1 MGSISAGQTKTVESK
16 AGHLLHLS
24 QACLAPNTDKG
35 AGGTVLVEQN
45 NQKFAIASLHEG
57 KTEFCPL
64 DLFVEADSAKFSVTG
79 KATIHLTGYYEAE
92 DVDDDMEEDGGAP
105 QKVEPK
111 KKDSPKA

>member
-45 NQKFAIASLHEG
+45 NQKFAIASLREG

-64 DLFVEADSAKFSVTG
+64 DLFVDAASAKLSVTG
-79 KATIHLTGYYEAE
+79 KATVHLTGYYEA
-92 DVDDDMEEDGGAP
+92 DDLDDDMEQDEPMP
-105 QKVEPK
+105 QKAEPK
-111 KKDSPKA
+111 KK